1 MIFILSYSTL
11 HDFAYRAGYGER
23 PDEMS
28 EYITAEEMGRQ
39 KGHCEDIFSECPMS
53 IGDFMQSGLS
63 IIQSGLVSAS
73 GMPAIF

>member
-1 MIFILSYSTL
+1 
-11 HDFAYRAGYGER
+11 
-23 PDEMS
+23 MS